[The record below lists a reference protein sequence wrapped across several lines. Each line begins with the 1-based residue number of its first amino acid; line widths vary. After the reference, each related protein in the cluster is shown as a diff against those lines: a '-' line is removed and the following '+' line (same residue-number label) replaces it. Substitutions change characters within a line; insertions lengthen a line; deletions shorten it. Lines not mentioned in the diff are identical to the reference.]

1 MTSSVD
7 NQKAIEVAQQI
18 IKIGRVLGEK
28 NYTPGYSGNISARID
43 NNILITVSGSA
54 NGHLKDSDFAL
65 MDFEG
70 NSLIPNKRPSSEKK
84 LHIEFYNQRPDINFI
99 IHVHSPYL
107 STFASARK
115 DLLAPIMA
123 ENVYYF
129 KGIPLAE
136 YGLPS
141 SDVLVDNTAKFF
153 KEYDCILMANHG
165 VIIGSKTLKDAYL
178 KLELAEQYAQVVLNT
193 YLLGGPKPLSDKEA
207 QDILAL
213 RELK

>member
-1 MTSSVD
+1 MTFSNEKVVEIS
-7 NQKAIEVAQQI
+7 QQI

-43 NNILITVSGSA
+43 DTVLITVSGSA

-65 MDFEG
+65 IDFEG
-70 NSLIPNKRPSSEKK
+70 KSLIPNKRPSSEKK
-84 LHIEFYNQRPDINFI
+84 LHIEFYKQRPDINFI
-99 IHVHSPYL
+99 IHVHSPFL
-107 STFASARK
+107 SSFASARK
-115 DLLAPIMA
+115 DLLAPVMA

-141 SDVLVDNTAKFF
+141 SDILVENTAKYF
-153 KEYDCILMANHG
+153 KEYDCVLMANHG

-193 YLLGGPKPLSDKEA
+193 YILGGPKPLTETET

-213 RELK
+213 RN

>member
-1 MTSSVD
+1 MIFNNEKVVEIS
-7 NQKAIEVAQQI
+7 QQI
-18 IKIGRVLGEK
+18 IKIGRVLGDK

-43 NNILITVSGSA
+43 DTVLITVSGSA

-65 MDFEG
+65 IDFEG
-70 NSLIPNKRPSSEKK
+70 KSLIPNKRPSSEKK
-84 LHIEFYNQRPDINFI
+84 LHIEFYKQRPDINFI
-99 IHVHSPYL
+99 IHVHSPFL
-107 STFASARK
+107 SSFASARK
-115 DLLAPIMA
+115 DLLAPVMA

-141 SDVLVDNTAKFF
+141 SDILVENTAKYF
-153 KEYDCILMANHG
+153 KEYDCVLMANHG

-193 YLLGGPKPLSDKEA
+193 YILGGPKPLTEA
-207 QDILAL
+207 ETQDILAL
-213 RELK
+213 RN

>member
-1 MTSSVD
+1 MTFNNEKVVEIS
-7 NQKAIEVAQQI
+7 QQI
-18 IKIGRVLGEK
+18 IKIGRVLGDK

-43 NNILITVSGSA
+43 DTVLITVSGSA

-70 NSLIPNKRPSSEKK
+70 KSLIPNKRPSSEKK
-84 LHIEFYNQRPDINFI
+84 LHIEFYKQRPDINFI

-107 STFASARK
+107 SSFASARK
-115 DLLAPIMA
+115 DLLAPVMA

-141 SDVLVDNTAKFF
+141 SDILVENTAKYF
-153 KEYDCILMANHG
+153 KEYECVLMANHG

-193 YLLGGPKPLSDKEA
+193 YILGGPKPLTETET

-213 RELK
+213 RN

>member
-1 MTSSVD
+1 MTFNNEKVVEIS
-7 NQKAIEVAQQI
+7 QQI

-43 NNILITVSGSA
+43 DTVLITVSGSA

-65 MDFEG
+65 IDFEG
-70 NSLIPNKRPSSEKK
+70 KSLIPNKRPSSEKK
-84 LHIEFYNQRPDINFI
+84 LHIEFYKQRPDINFI
-99 IHVHSPYL
+99 IHVHSPFL
-107 STFASARK
+107 SSFASARK
-115 DLLAPIMA
+115 DLLAPVMA

-141 SDVLVDNTAKFF
+141 SDILVENTAKYF
-153 KEYDCILMANHG
+153 KEYDCVLMANHG

-193 YLLGGPKPLSDKEA
+193 YILGGPKPLTETET

-213 RELK
+213 RN

>member
-1 MTSSVD
+1 MTFSNEKIVEIS
-7 NQKAIEVAQQI
+7 QQI

-43 NNILITVSGSA
+43 DTVLITVSGSA
-54 NGHLKDSDFAL
+54 NGHLKDGDFAL

-70 NSLIPNKRPSSEKK
+70 KSLIPNKRPSSEKK
-84 LHIEFYNQRPDINFI
+84 LHIEFYKQRPDINFI

-107 STFASARK
+107 SSFASARK
-115 DLLAPIMA
+115 DLLAPVMA

-141 SDVLVDNTAKFF
+141 SDVLVENTAKYF
-153 KEYDCILMANHG
+153 KEYDCVLMANHG

-193 YLLGGPKPLSDKEA
+193 YFLGGPKPLTEA
-207 QDILAL
+207 ETQDILAL
-213 RELK
+213 RN

>member
-1 MTSSVD
+1 MTFNNEKVVEIS
-7 NQKAIEVAQQI
+7 QQI
-18 IKIGRVLGEK
+18 IKIGRVLGDK

-43 NNILITVSGSA
+43 DTVLITVSGSA

-65 MDFEG
+65 IDFEG
-70 NSLIPNKRPSSEKK
+70 KSLIPNKRPSSEKK
-84 LHIEFYNQRPDINFI
+84 LHIEFYKQRPDINFI
-99 IHVHSPYL
+99 IHVHSPFL
-107 STFASARK
+107 SSFASARK
-115 DLLAPIMA
+115 DLLAPVMA

-141 SDVLVDNTAKFF
+141 SDILVENTAKYF
-153 KEYDCILMANHG
+153 KEYDCVLMANHG

-193 YLLGGPKPLSDKEA
+193 YILGGAKPLTETET

-213 RELK
+213 RN

>member
-1 MTSSVD
+1 MTFSNEKIVEIS
-7 NQKAIEVAQQI
+7 QQI

-43 NNILITVSGSA
+43 DTVLITVSGSA

-70 NSLIPNKRPSSEKK
+70 KSLIPNKRPSSEKK
-84 LHIEFYNQRPDINFI
+84 LHIEFYKQRPDINFI

-107 STFASARK
+107 SSFASARK
-115 DLLAPIMA
+115 DLLAPVMA

-141 SDVLVDNTAKFF
+141 SDVLVENTAKYF
-153 KEYDCILMANHG
+153 KEYDCVLMANHG

-193 YLLGGPKPLSDKEA
+193 YILGGPKPLTEA
-207 QDILAL
+207 ETQDILAL
-213 RELK
+213 RN

>member
-1 MTSSVD
+1 MTFSNEKIVEIS
-7 NQKAIEVAQQI
+7 QQI

-43 NNILITVSGSA
+43 DTVLITVSGSA
-54 NGHLKDSDFAL
+54 NGHLKDGDFAL

-70 NSLIPNKRPSSEKK
+70 KSLIPNKRPSSEKK
-84 LHIEFYNQRPDINFI
+84 LHIEFYKQRPDINFS

-107 STFASARK
+107 SSFASARK
-115 DLLAPIMA
+115 DLLAPVMA

-141 SDVLVDNTAKFF
+141 SDVLVENTAKYF
-153 KEYDCILMANHG
+153 KEYDCVLMANHG

-193 YLLGGPKPLSDKEA
+193 YILGGPKPLTEA
-207 QDILAL
+207 ETQDILAL
-213 RELK
+213 RN

>member
-1 MTSSVD
+1 MTFSNEKIVEIS
-7 NQKAIEVAQQI
+7 QQI

-43 NNILITVSGSA
+43 DTVLITVSGSA
-54 NGHLKDSDFAL
+54 NAHLKDGDFAL

-70 NSLIPNKRPSSEKK
+70 KSLIPNKRPSSEKK
-84 LHIEFYNQRPDINFI
+84 LHIEFYKQRPDINFI

-107 STFASARK
+107 SSFASARK
-115 DLLAPIMA
+115 DLLAPVMA

-141 SDVLVDNTAKFF
+141 SDVLVENTAKYF
-153 KEYDCILMANHG
+153 KEYDCLLMANHG

-193 YLLGGPKPLSDKEA
+193 YILGGPKPLTEA
-207 QDILAL
+207 ETQDILAL
-213 RELK
+213 RN

>member
-1 MTSSVD
+1 MTFNNEKVVEIS
-7 NQKAIEVAQQI
+7 QQI
-18 IKIGRVLGEK
+18 IKIGRVLGDK

-43 NNILITVSGSA
+43 DSVLITVSGSA

-65 MDFEG
+65 IDFEG
-70 NSLIPNKRPSSEKK
+70 KSLIPNKRPSSEKK
-84 LHIEFYNQRPDINFI
+84 LHIEFYKQRPDINFI
-99 IHVHSPYL
+99 IHVHSPFL
-107 STFASARK
+107 SSFASARK
-115 DLLAPIMA
+115 DLLAPVMA

-141 SDVLVDNTAKFF
+141 SDILVENTAKYF
-153 KEYDCILMANHG
+153 KEYDCVLMANHG

-193 YLLGGPKPLSDKEA
+193 YILGGPKPLTETET

-213 RELK
+213 RN

>member
-1 MTSSVD
+1 MTFSNEKFVEIS
-7 NQKAIEVAQQI
+7 QQI

-43 NNILITVSGSA
+43 DTVLITVSGSA

-70 NSLIPNKRPSSEKK
+70 KSLIPNKRPSSEKK
-84 LHIEFYNQRPDINFI
+84 LHIEFYKQRPDINFI

-107 STFASARK
+107 SSFASARK
-115 DLLAPIMA
+115 DLLAPVMA

-141 SDVLVDNTAKFF
+141 SDVLVENTAKYF
-153 KEYDCILMANHG
+153 KEYDCVLMANHG

-193 YLLGGPKPLSDKEA
+193 YILGGPKPLTEA
-207 QDILAL
+207 ETQDILAL
-213 RELK
+213 RN

>member
-1 MTSSVD
+1 MTSNID
-7 NQKAIEVAQQI
+7 NQKAVEISQQI
-18 IKIGRVLGEK
+18 IKIGRALGEK

-43 NNILITVSGSA
+43 DKVLITVSGSA

-70 NSLIPNKRPSSEKK
+70 NSLTPDKRPSSEKK

-99 IHVHSPYL
+99 IHVHSPFL
-107 STFASARK
+107 SSFASAGK
-115 DLLAPIMA
+115 DLLSPIMA

-141 SDVLVDNTAKFF
+141 SDILVENTAKYF

-193 YLLGGPKPLSDKEA
+193 YLLGGPKPLTEQEA

-213 RELK
+213 RN

>member
-1 MTSSVD
+1 MTFSNEKVVEIS
-7 NQKAIEVAQQI
+7 QQI

-43 NNILITVSGSA
+43 DTVLITVSGSA

-70 NSLIPNKRPSSEKK
+70 KSLIPNKRPSSEKK
-84 LHIEFYNQRPDINFI
+84 LHIEFYKQRPDINFI

-107 STFASARK
+107 SSFASARK
-115 DLLAPIMA
+115 DLLAPVMA

-141 SDVLVDNTAKFF
+141 SDVLVENTAKYF
-153 KEYDCILMANHG
+153 KEYDCVLMANHG

-193 YLLGGPKPLSDKEA
+193 YILGGPKPLTEA
-207 QDILAL
+207 ETKDILAL
-213 RELK
+213 RN

>member
-1 MTSSVD
+1 MTFSNEKIVEIS
-7 NQKAIEVAQQI
+7 QQI

-43 NNILITVSGSA
+43 DTVLITVSGSA

-70 NSLIPNKRPSSEKK
+70 KSLIPNKRPSSEKK
-84 LHIEFYNQRPDINFI
+84 LHIEFYKQRPDINFI

-107 STFASARK
+107 SSFASARK
-115 DLLAPIMA
+115 DLLAPVMA

-141 SDVLVDNTAKFF
+141 SDVLVENTAKYF
-153 KEYDCILMANHG
+153 KDYDCVLMANHG

-193 YLLGGPKPLSDKEA
+193 YILGGPKPLTEA
-207 QDILAL
+207 ETQDILAL
-213 RELK
+213 RN

>member
-1 MTSSVD
+1 MTFNNEKVVEIS
-7 NQKAIEVAQQI
+7 QQI
-18 IKIGRVLGEK
+18 IKIGRVLGDK

-43 NNILITVSGSA
+43 DTVLITVSGSA

-65 MDFEG
+65 IDFEG
-70 NSLIPNKRPSSEKK
+70 KSLIPNKRPSSEKK
-84 LHIEFYNQRPDINFI
+84 LHIEFYKQRPDINFI
-99 IHVHSPYL
+99 IHVHSPFL
-107 STFASARK
+107 SSFASARK
-115 DLLAPIMA
+115 DLLAPVMA

-141 SDVLVDNTAKFF
+141 SDILVENTAKYF
-153 KEYDCILMANHG
+153 KEYDCVLMANHG

-193 YLLGGPKPLSDKEA
+193 YILGGPK
-207 QDILAL
+207 Q
-213 RELK
+213 RLKLKIY

>member
-1 MTSSVD
+1 MLS
-7 NQKAIEVAQQI
+7 KEIKKIIEYG
-18 IKIGRVLGEK
+18 KLCGEK

-43 NNILITVSGSA
+43 DTVLITVSGSA
-54 NGHLKDSDFAL
+54 NGHLKDGDFAL

-70 NSLIPNKRPSSEKK
+70 KSLIPNKRPSREKK
-84 LHIEFYNQRPDINFI
+84 LHIEFYKQRPDINFI

-107 STFASARK
+107 SSFASARK
-115 DLLAPIMA
+115 DLLAPVMA

-141 SDVLVDNTAKFF
+141 SDVLVENTAKYF
-153 KEYDCILMANHG
+153 KEYDCVLMANHG

-178 KLELAEQYAQVVLNT
+178 KIELAEQYAQVVLNT
-193 YLLGGPKPLSDKEA
+193 YILGGPKPLTEA
-207 QDILAL
+207 ETQDILAL
-213 RELK
+213 RN

>member
-1 MTSSVD
+1 MTFSNEKIVEIS
-7 NQKAIEVAQQI
+7 QQI

-43 NNILITVSGSA
+43 DTVLITVSGSA
-54 NGHLKDSDFAL
+54 NGHLKDGDFAL

-70 NSLIPNKRPSSEKK
+70 KSLIPNKRPSSEKK
-84 LHIEFYNQRPDINFI
+84 LHIEFYKQRPDINFI

-107 STFASARK
+107 SSFASARK
-115 DLLAPIMA
+115 DLLAPVMA

-141 SDVLVDNTAKFF
+141 SDVLVENTAKYF
-153 KEYDCILMANHG
+153 KEYDCVLMANHG

-193 YLLGGPKPLSDKEA
+193 YILGGPKPLTEA
-207 QDILAL
+207 ETQDILAL
-213 RELK
+213 RN

>member
-1 MTSSVD
+1 MFYK
-7 NQKAIEVAQQI
+7 NKLEKQI
-18 IKIGRVLGEK
+18 IKYGKMCGDK

-43 NNILITVSGSA
+43 DTVLITVSGSA

-65 MDFEG
+65 IDFEG
-70 NSLIPNKRPSSEKK
+70 KSLIPNKRPSSEKK
-84 LHIEFYNQRPDINFI
+84 LHKEFYKQRPDINFI
-99 IHVHSPYL
+99 IHVHSPFL
-107 STFASARK
+107 SSFASARK
-115 DLLAPIMA
+115 DLLAPVMA

-141 SDVLVDNTAKFF
+141 SDILVENTAKYF
-153 KEYDCILMANHG
+153 KEYDCVLMANHG

-193 YLLGGPKPLSDKEA
+193 YILGGPKPLTETET

-213 RELK
+213 RN

>member
-1 MTSSVD
+1 MTFNNEKVVEIS
-7 NQKAIEVAQQI
+7 QQI
-18 IKIGRVLGEK
+18 IKIGRVLGDK

-43 NNILITVSGSA
+43 DTVLITVSGSA
-54 NGHLKDSDFAL
+54 NGHLKDGDFAL

-70 NSLIPNKRPSSEKK
+70 KSLIPNKRPSSEKK
-84 LHIEFYNQRPDINFI
+84 LHIEFYKQRPDINFI
-99 IHVHSPYL
+99 IHVHSPFL
-107 STFASARK
+107 SSFASARK
-115 DLLAPIMA
+115 DLLAPVMA

-141 SDVLVDNTAKFF
+141 SDILVENTAKYF
-153 KEYDCILMANHG
+153 KEYDCVLMANHG

-193 YLLGGPKPLSDKEA
+193 YILGGPKPLTETET

-213 RELK
+213 RN

>member
-1 MTSSVD
+1 MTFNNEKVVEIS
-7 NQKAIEVAQQI
+7 QQI
-18 IKIGRVLGEK
+18 IKIGRVLGDK

-43 NNILITVSGSA
+43 DTVLITVSGSA

-65 MDFEG
+65 IDFEG
-70 NSLIPNKRPSSEKK
+70 KSLIPNKRPSSEKK
-84 LHIEFYNQRPDINFI
+84 LHIEFYKQRPDINFI
-99 IHVHSPYL
+99 IHVHSPFL
-107 STFASARK
+107 SSFASARK
-115 DLLAPIMA
+115 DLLAPVMA

-141 SDVLVDNTAKFF
+141 SDILVENTAQYF
-153 KEYDCILMANHG
+153 KEYDCVLMANHG

-193 YLLGGPKPLSDKEA
+193 YILGGPKPLTETET

-213 RELK
+213 RN

>member
-1 MTSSVD
+1 MTFSNEKIVEIS
-7 NQKAIEVAQQI
+7 QQI

-43 NNILITVSGSA
+43 DTVLITVSGSA
-54 NGHLKDSDFAL
+54 NGHLKDGDFAL

-70 NSLIPNKRPSSEKK
+70 KSLIPNKRPSSEKK
-84 LHIEFYNQRPDINFI
+84 LHIEFYKQRPDINFI

-107 STFASARK
+107 SSFASARK
-115 DLLAPIMA
+115 DLLAPVMA

-141 SDVLVDNTAKFF
+141 SDVLVENTAKYF
-153 KEYDCILMANHG
+153 KDYDCVLMANHG

-193 YLLGGPKPLSDKEA
+193 YILGGPKPLTEA
-207 QDILAL
+207 ETQDILAL
-213 RELK
+213 RN

>member
-1 MTSSVD
+1 MTFSNEKIVEIS
-7 NQKAIEVAQQI
+7 QQI

-28 NYTPGYSGNISARID
+28 NYTLGYSGNISARID
-43 NNILITVSGSA
+43 DTVLITVSGSA
-54 NGHLKDSDFAL
+54 NGHLKDGDFAL

-70 NSLIPNKRPSSEKK
+70 KSLIPNKRPSSEKK
-84 LHIEFYNQRPDINFI
+84 LHIEFYKQRPDINFI

-107 STFASARK
+107 SSFASARK
-115 DLLAPIMA
+115 DLLAPVMA

-141 SDVLVDNTAKFF
+141 SDVLVENTAKYF
-153 KEYDCILMANHG
+153 KEYDCVLMANHG

-193 YLLGGPKPLSDKEA
+193 YILGGPKPLTEA
-207 QDILAL
+207 ETQDILAL
-213 RELK
+213 RN

>member
-1 MTSSVD
+1 MTFSNEKIVEIS
-7 NQKAIEVAQQI
+7 QQI

-43 NNILITVSGSA
+43 DTVLITVSGSA
-54 NGHLKDSDFAL
+54 NGHLKDGDFAL

-70 NSLIPNKRPSSEKK
+70 ESLIPNKRPSSEKK
-84 LHIEFYNQRPDINFI
+84 LHIEFYKQRPDINFI

-107 STFASARK
+107 SSFASARK
-115 DLLAPIMA
+115 DLLAPVMA

-141 SDVLVDNTAKFF
+141 SDVLVENTAKYF
-153 KEYDCILMANHG
+153 KEYDCVLMANHG

-193 YLLGGPKPLSDKEA
+193 YILGGPKPLTEA
-207 QDILAL
+207 ETQDILAL
-213 RELK
+213 RN

>member
-1 MTSSVD
+1 MTFSNEKIVEIS
-7 NQKAIEVAQQI
+7 QQI

-43 NNILITVSGSA
+43 DTVLITVSGSA
-54 NGHLKDSDFAL
+54 NGHLKDGDFAL

-70 NSLIPNKRPSSEKK
+70 KSLIPNKRPSSEKK
-84 LHIEFYNQRPDINFI
+84 LHIEFYKQRPDINFI
-99 IHVHSPYL
+99 IHVHSPFL
-107 STFASARK
+107 SSFASARK
-115 DLLAPIMA
+115 DLLAPVMA

-141 SDVLVDNTAKFF
+141 SDILVENTAKYF
-153 KEYDCILMANHG
+153 KEYDCVLMANHG

-193 YLLGGPKPLSDKEA
+193 YILGGPKPLTETET

-213 RELK
+213 RN

>member
-1 MTSSVD
+1 MTFNNEKVVEIS
-7 NQKAIEVAQQI
+7 QQI
-18 IKIGRVLGEK
+18 IKIGRVLGDK

-43 NNILITVSGSA
+43 DTVLITVSGSA

-65 MDFEG
+65 IDFEG
-70 NSLIPNKRPSSEKK
+70 KSLIPNKRPSSEKK
-84 LHIEFYNQRPDINFI
+84 LHIEFYKQRPDINFI
-99 IHVHSPYL
+99 IHVHSPFL
-107 STFASARK
+107 SSFASARK
-115 DLLAPIMA
+115 DLLAPVMA

-141 SDVLVDNTAKFF
+141 SDILVENTAKYF
-153 KEYDCILMANHG
+153 KEYDCVLMANHG

-193 YLLGGPKPLSDKEA
+193 YILGGPKPLTETET

-213 RELK
+213 RN

>member
-1 MTSSVD
+1 MTFNNEKVVEIS
-7 NQKAIEVAQQI
+7 QQI
-18 IKIGRVLGEK
+18 IKIGRVLGDK

-43 NNILITVSGSA
+43 DTVLITVSGSA

-70 NSLIPNKRPSSEKK
+70 KSLIPNKRPSSEKK
-84 LHIEFYNQRPDINFI
+84 LHIEFYKQRPDINFI
-99 IHVHSPYL
+99 IHVHSPFL
-107 STFASARK
+107 SSFASARK
-115 DLLAPIMA
+115 DLLAPVMA

-141 SDVLVDNTAKFF
+141 SDILVENTAKYF
-153 KEYDCILMANHG
+153 KEYDCVLMANHG

-193 YLLGGPKPLSDKEA
+193 YILGGPKPLTETET

-213 RELK
+213 RN

>member
-1 MTSSVD
+1 MTFNNEKVVEIS
-7 NQKAIEVAQQI
+7 QQI
-18 IKIGRVLGEK
+18 IKIGRVLGDK

-43 NNILITVSGSA
+43 DTVLITVSGSA

-70 NSLIPNKRPSSEKK
+70 KSLFPNKRPSSEKK
-84 LHIEFYNQRPDINFI
+84 LHIEFYKQRPDINFI
-99 IHVHSPYL
+99 IHVHSPFL
-107 STFASARK
+107 SSFASARK
-115 DLLAPIMA
+115 DLLAPVMA

-141 SDVLVDNTAKFF
+141 SDILVENTAKYF
-153 KEYDCILMANHG
+153 KEYDCVLMANHG

-193 YLLGGPKPLSDKEA
+193 YILGGPKPLTEA
-207 QDILAL
+207 ETQDILAL
-213 RELK
+213 RN

>member
-1 MTSSVD
+1 MTFNNEKVVEIS
-7 NQKAIEVAQQI
+7 QQI
-18 IKIGRVLGEK
+18 IKIGRVLGDK

-43 NNILITVSGSA
+43 DTVLITVSGSA

-65 MDFEG
+65 IDFEG
-70 NSLIPNKRPSSEKK
+70 KSLIPNKRPSSEKK
-84 LHIEFYNQRPDINFI
+84 LHIEFYKQRPDINFI
-99 IHVHSPYL
+99 IHVHSPFL
-107 STFASARK
+107 SSFASARK
-115 DLLAPIMA
+115 DLLAPVMA

-141 SDVLVDNTAKFF
+141 SDILVENTAKYF
-153 KEYDCILMANHG
+153 KEYDCVLMANHG

-193 YLLGGPKPLSDKEA
+193 YILGGPKPLTKTET

-213 RELK
+213 RN

>member
-1 MTSSVD
+1 MTFNNEKVVEIS
-7 NQKAIEVAQQI
+7 QQI
-18 IKIGRVLGEK
+18 IKIGRVLGDK

-43 NNILITVSGSA
+43 DTVLITVSGSA

-70 NSLIPNKRPSSEKK
+70 KSLIPNKRPSSEKK
-84 LHIEFYNQRPDINFI
+84 LHIEFYKQRPDINFI
-99 IHVHSPYL
+99 IHVHSPFL
-107 STFASARK
+107 SSFASARK
-115 DLLAPIMA
+115 DLLAPVMA

-141 SDVLVDNTAKFF
+141 SDILVENTAKYF
-153 KEYDCILMANHG
+153 KEYDCVLMANHG

-193 YLLGGPKPLSDKEA
+193 YILGGPKPLTKTET

-213 RELK
+213 RN

>member
-1 MTSSVD
+1 MTFSNEKIVEIS
-7 NQKAIEVAQQI
+7 QQI

-43 NNILITVSGSA
+43 DTVLITVSGSA
-54 NGHLKDSDFAL
+54 NGHLKDGDFAL

-70 NSLIPNKRPSSEKK
+70 KSLIPNKRPSSEKK
-84 LHIEFYNQRPDINFI
+84 LHIEFYKQRPDINFI

-107 STFASARK
+107 SSFASARK
-115 DLLAPIMA
+115 DLLAPVMA

-141 SDVLVDNTAKFF
+141 SDILVENTAKYF
-153 KEYDCILMANHG
+153 KEYDCVLMANHG

-193 YLLGGPKPLSDKEA
+193 YILGGPKPLTEA
-207 QDILAL
+207 ETQDILAL
-213 RELK
+213 RN

>member
-1 MTSSVD
+1 MTFSNEKIVEIS
-7 NQKAIEVAQQI
+7 QQI

-43 NNILITVSGSA
+43 DTVLITVSGSA
-54 NGHLKDSDFAL
+54 NGHLKDGDFAL

-70 NSLIPNKRPSSEKK
+70 KSLIPNKRPSSEKK
-84 LHIEFYNQRPDINFI
+84 LHIEFYKQRPDINFI

-107 STFASARK
+107 SSFASARK
-115 DLLAPIMA
+115 DLLAPVMA

-141 SDVLVDNTAKFF
+141 SDVLVENTAKYF
-153 KEYDCILMANHG
+153 KEYDCVLMANHG

-193 YLLGGPKPLSDKEA
+193 YILCGPKPLTEA
-207 QDILAL
+207 ETQDILAL
-213 RELK
+213 RN

>member
-1 MTSSVD
+1 MTFSNEKIVEIS
-7 NQKAIEVAQQI
+7 QQF

-43 NNILITVSGSA
+43 DTVLITVSGSA
-54 NGHLKDSDFAL
+54 NGHLKDGDFAL

-70 NSLIPNKRPSSEKK
+70 KSLIPNKRPSSEKK
-84 LHIEFYNQRPDINFI
+84 LHIEFYKQRPDINFI

-107 STFASARK
+107 SSFASARK
-115 DLLAPIMA
+115 DLLAPVMA

-141 SDVLVDNTAKFF
+141 SDVLVENTAKYF
-153 KEYDCILMANHG
+153 KEYDCVLMANHG

-193 YLLGGPKPLSDKEA
+193 YILGGPKPLTEA
-207 QDILAL
+207 ETQDILAL
-213 RELK
+213 RN

>member
-1 MTSSVD
+1 MTFNNEKVVEIS
-7 NQKAIEVAQQI
+7 QQI
-18 IKIGRVLGEK
+18 IKIGRVLGDK

-43 NNILITVSGSA
+43 DTVLITVSGSA

-70 NSLIPNKRPSSEKK
+70 KSLIPNKRPSSEKK
-84 LHIEFYNQRPDINFI
+84 LHIEFYKQRPDINFI
-99 IHVHSPYL
+99 IHVHSPFL
-107 STFASARK
+107 SSFASARK
-115 DLLAPIMA
+115 DLLAPVMA

-141 SDVLVDNTAKFF
+141 SDILVENTAKYF
-153 KEYDCILMANHG
+153 KEYDCVLMANHG

-178 KLELAEQYAQVVLNT
+178 KLELAEPYAQVVLNT
-193 YLLGGPKPLSDKEA
+193 YL
-207 QDILAL
+207 
-213 RELK
+213 

>member
-1 MTSSVD
+1 MTFSNEKIVEIS
-7 NQKAIEVAQQI
+7 QQI

-43 NNILITVSGSA
+43 DTVLITVSGSA
-54 NGHLKDSDFAL
+54 NGHLKDGDFAL

-70 NSLIPNKRPSSEKK
+70 KSLIPNKRPSSEKK
-84 LHIEFYNQRPDINFI
+84 LHIEFYKQRPDINFI

-107 STFASARK
+107 SSFASARK
-115 DLLAPIMA
+115 DLLAPVMA

-141 SDVLVDNTAKFF
+141 SDVLVENTAKYF
-153 KEYDCILMANHG
+153 KEYDCVLMANHG

-178 KLELAEQYAQVVLNT
+178 KLELADQYAQVVLNT
-193 YLLGGPKPLSDKEA
+193 YILGGPKPLTEA
-207 QDILAL
+207 ETQDILAL
-213 RELK
+213 RN

>member
-1 MTSSVD
+1 MTFSNEKIVEIS
-7 NQKAIEVAQQI
+7 QQI

-43 NNILITVSGSA
+43 DTVLITVSGSA
-54 NGHLKDSDFAL
+54 NGHLKDGDFAL

-70 NSLIPNKRPSSEKK
+70 KSLIPNKRPSSEKK
-84 LHIEFYNQRPDINFI
+84 LHIEFYKQRPDINFI

-107 STFASARK
+107 SSFASARK
-115 DLLAPIMA
+115 DLLAPVMA

-141 SDVLVDNTAKFF
+141 SDVLVENTAKYF
-153 KEYDCILMANHG
+153 KEYDCVLMANHG

-193 YLLGGPKPLSDKEA
+193 YILGGAKLLTTEEA
-207 QDILAL
+207 DEILKL
-213 RELK
+213 R

>member
-1 MTSSVD
+1 MTFNNEKVVEIS
-7 NQKAIEVAQQI
+7 QQI
-18 IKIGRVLGEK
+18 IKIGRVLGDK

-43 NNILITVSGSA
+43 DTVLITVSGSA

-65 MDFEG
+65 IDFEG
-70 NSLIPNKRPSSEKK
+70 KSLIPNKRPSSEKK
-84 LHIEFYNQRPDINFI
+84 LHIEFYKQRPDINFI

-107 STFASARK
+107 SSFASARK
-115 DLLAPIMA
+115 DLLAPVMA

-141 SDVLVDNTAKFF
+141 SDILVENTAKYF
-153 KEYDCILMANHG
+153 KEYDCVLMANHG

-193 YLLGGPKPLSDKEA
+193 YILGGPKPLTETET

-213 RELK
+213 RN

>member
-1 MTSSVD
+1 MTFSNEKVVEIS
-7 NQKAIEVAQQI
+7 QQI

-43 NNILITVSGSA
+43 DTVLITVSGSA

-70 NSLIPNKRPSSEKK
+70 KSLIPNKRPSSEKK
-84 LHIEFYNQRPDINFI
+84 LHIEFYKQRPDINFI

-107 STFASARK
+107 SSFASARK
-115 DLLAPIMA
+115 DLLAPVMA

-141 SDVLVDNTAKFF
+141 SDVLVENTAKYF
-153 KEYDCILMANHG
+153 KDYDCVLMANHG

-193 YLLGGPKPLSDKEA
+193 YILGGPKPLTEA
-207 QDILAL
+207 ETQDILAL
-213 RELK
+213 RN